1 MVSTNL
7 LAVSLTAFIA
17 VFVLLGVLALVMGLI
32 TTIFPK
38 VREAIATEHVAAIT
52 TTLYTIIPGSKV
64 TRIEEIK

>member
-1 MVSTNL
+1 MVPTNL

-32 TTIFPK
+32 TTIFPR
-38 VREAIATEHVAAIT
+38 VSEAIATEHVAAIT
-52 TTLYTIIPGSKV
+52 STLYTIIPGSKV